1 MEDIED
7 LNKSTR
13 IAVIDS
19 DRCKPNKCGQPCIK
33 SCPVIRQGKICIEIT
48 KPVEDSSNQKAIAQI
63 AETLCTG
70 CGICVKVCPY
80 KAISIVRVPRNL
92 ETNVTHRFGP
102 NSFKLHG
109 FPELKSGTVHGI
121 IGQNGLGKSTIL
133 SILSNQFS
141 MNLGKFDHP
150 PNQKQILNKFRGS
163 SMQNFFKNPPIA
175 AIKPQHLREVID
187 QPDDLTTIQFILKN
201 LNFNENDHSLTDL
214 IQDFNLENLV
224 DRPVKKLSGGE
235 TQRLLCGITCHQD
248 AQLYLFDE
256 PTSYLDLKQRIQI
269 SNQIRATCNQNSY
282 TVVVDHDLSILD
294 YLSDFIIAL
303 YGKAGV
309 YGVTSTVYPVAV
321 GINAYLEGYLPK
333 ENMRFRRTPY
343 TFERIEPDDQQYLTS
358 DFSYPKIEYSVGNF
372 HLQIQAGQVNR
383 PGIIVLM
390 GENGT
395 GKTTFAN
402 LLSQQQAEEHSI
414 SYKKQNLS
422 NEVRKHPKK
431 KVKDIIGQRVYDST
445 FVIEIL
451 KPLNLEHLLDR
462 SLRNLSGGELQKVMI
477 AANLARNTDIYLL
490 DEPSAYLDL
499 ETRVNLARI
508 LKRYFI
514 NHNKLAFII
523 DHDIVFSTYLADQ
536 LIIFEGTPGMNTT
549 STPPIPVE
557 EGMNRYLKNLN
568 ITIRSDGK
576 THRRRIN
583 KLDSNKDREQ
593 KKNQSY
599 YQI

>member
-7 LNKSTR
+7 LNQSTR

-48 KPVEDSSNQKAIAQI
+48 KPVEPSDQKAIAQI

-80 KAISIVRVPRNL
+80 KAIKIVRVPRNL

-102 NSFKLHG
+102 NTFKLHG
-109 FPELKSGTVHGI
+109 FPELKTGTVHGI

-133 SILSNQFS
+133 SILSHQFS
-141 MNLGKFDHP
+141 MNLGKFDQP

-175 AIKPQHLREVID
+175 AIKPQHLREVLNE
-187 QPDDLTTIQFILKN
+187 PDDLTTMQYILRN
-201 LNFNENDHSLTDL
+201 LNFKEDENSLTNL
-214 IQDFNLENLV
+214 IRDFNLENLV
-224 DRPVKKLSGGE
+224 DRPVKQLSGGE

-248 AQLYLFDE
+248 AHLYLFDE
-256 PTSYLDLKQRIQI
+256 PTSYLDLKQRLQV
-269 SNQIRATCNQNSY
+269 SNQIRSTCNENSY

-294 YLSDFIIAL
+294 YLSDFVIAL
-303 YGKAGV
+303 YGKPGV
-309 YGVTSTVYPVAV
+309 YGVTSVVYPVAV

-343 TFERIEPDDQQYLTS
+343 TFERVEPDDNQYLTS
-358 DFSYPKIEYSVGNF
+358 DFSYPQIEYAIGDF
-372 HLQIQAGQVNR
+372 RLTIQAGQVNR

-402 LLSQQQAEEHSI
+402 LLSQQQAEDHSI

-422 NEVRKHPKK
+422 TEVRQHPKQ
-431 KVKDIIGQRVYDST
+431 KVKDTIGNRVYDSS
-445 FVIEIL
+445 FVLEII

-462 SLRNLSGGELQKVMI
+462 SLRNLSGGELQKVLI
-477 AANLARNTDIYLL
+477 AATLAKNVDIYLL

-536 LIIFEGTPGMNTT
+536 LIIFEGTPGLATIA
-549 STPPIPVE
+549 TPPIPVP

-593 KKNQSY
+593 KQKGTFY
-599 YQI
+599 F